1 MSRCGMDYGNF
12 KVRLVEKLNEHFNGT
27 SEISEKETK
36 LKIRLENEKI
46 MLDIPLD
53 KIEEIYDCTA
63 MSHENSFFEANITEL
78 ASDTIIRLSE
88 ERILKE
94 FKGRIRK
101 NKNADWR
108 LL

>member
-1 MSRCGMDYGNF
+1 MAN
-12 KVRLVEKLNEHFNGT
+12 LETLNDVNIKKT
-27 SEISEKETK
+27 NT
-36 LKIRLENEKI
+36 
-46 MLDIPLD
+46 
-53 KIEEIYDCTA
+53 IEEIFDCTA
-63 MSHENSFFEANITEL
+63 TSHENSFFEANITEL